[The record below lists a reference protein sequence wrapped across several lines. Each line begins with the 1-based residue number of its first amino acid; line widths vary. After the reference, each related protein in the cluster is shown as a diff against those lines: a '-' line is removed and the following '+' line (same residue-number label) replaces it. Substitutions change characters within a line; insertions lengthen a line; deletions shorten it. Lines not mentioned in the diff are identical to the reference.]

1 VEEKN
6 SPPYSEDAMTYSK
19 EKMTNLEDT
28 TPVATPHFVMNSNEL
43 GNPPMH
49 YTKVYNEFQQTER
62 PINALHQS
70 LQRIPTN

>member
-1 VEEKN
+1 VEEEN
-6 SPPYSEDAMTYSK
+6 SPAYLEDAMTYSK

-28 TPVATPHFVMNSNEL
+28 TPVATPQFVTNSNEL
-43 GNPPMH
+43 GDPPMH
-49 YTKVYNEFQQTER
+49 YTKVCNEFQQTER

>member
-1 VEEKN
+1 MEEEN
-6 SPPYSEDAMTYSK
+6 SPAYLEDAMTYSK

-28 TPVATPHFVMNSNEL
+28 TPVATPQFVTNSNEL
-43 GNPPMH
+43 GDPPMH
-49 YTKVYNEFQQTER
+49 YTKVCNEFQQTER